1 MPKKVIIYARVST
14 RDQDLE
20 LQLSQLKQFAK
31 DRGFEVTEVYEE
43 KMSGMNENR
52 TLINMAL
59 D

>member
-1 MPKKVIIYARVST
+1 MKKKVIIYARVST